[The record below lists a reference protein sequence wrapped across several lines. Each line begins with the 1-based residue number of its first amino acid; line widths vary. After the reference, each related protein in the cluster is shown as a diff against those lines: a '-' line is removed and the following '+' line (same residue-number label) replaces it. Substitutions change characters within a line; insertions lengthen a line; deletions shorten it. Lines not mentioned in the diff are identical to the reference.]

1 MRSLR
6 HRNRLREVDSTK
18 LISLREEMKFS
29 WKEIAELLGVSTTQ
43 VSRYLSCCKLPADR
57 FYAARDALLL
67 AVEEESREK
76 RDKIMKLFSST
87 SSI

>member
-1 MRSLR
+1 MRSLY
-6 HRNRLREVDSTK
+6 HKNRLREVDADM
-18 LISLREEMKFS
+18 LITLKEEMSFQ
-29 WKEIAELLGVSTTQ
+29 WRDVDALLGVSGKQ
-43 VSRYLSCCKLPADR
+43 RLNYLSCGRVPADR

-87 SSI
+87 TLT